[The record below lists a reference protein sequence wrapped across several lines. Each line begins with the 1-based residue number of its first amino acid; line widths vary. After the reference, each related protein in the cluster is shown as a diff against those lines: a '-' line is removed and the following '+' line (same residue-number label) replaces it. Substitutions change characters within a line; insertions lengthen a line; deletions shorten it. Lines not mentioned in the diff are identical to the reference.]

1 MIGRDC
7 FKSPNLSFCTC
18 RTVKTNNANYCSCK
32 INVKIKPGKVTW
44 VFLNIETVL
53 SVLTVDSLNKNVPY
67 DELKMEV

>member
-1 MIGRDC
+1 M
-7 FKSPNLSFCTC
+7 LT
-18 RTVKTNNANYCSCK
+18 TAVVKEK
-32 INVKIKPGKVTW
+32 VKRKPGKVTW